1 MKKILITTKTLAI
14 GGVET
19 SLVFLINKLIND
31 YEIDLLVM
39 DKGELE
45 AKIDKRVNII
55 LYNSLFPNI
64 NLKTKLY
71 NINKNIAVIKLLKM
85 YKNMLNKEYDVSIAY
100 YGFDNYTDLVA
111 ASVKSKKKIIWV
123 HNDFKSAI
131 ETKKFKILYKFMY
144 KLMGR
149 KFNYFDFYV
158 CVSKYAK
165 QNFDDFFNIDSDK
178 SICIHNYIS
187 ENYVIDL
194 SKQSTSVKLN
204 KENFNIIAIGRLVK
218 SKNFDKIITVVAE
231 LKKKS
236 LPIYLYILGDGPEFN
251 NLNALVS
258 NYNASDYISM
268 LGNQINPYNILKQ
281 ADLLLSM
288 SEFESFGNI
297 LIEGL
302 LLNIPYISNINSGS
316 KEIFENCTP
325 KGMGI
330 ICKNSEVK
338 DKLIEFYNNKDFK
351 YNKFQ
356 IKKYNNEIIDKI
368 YEIIKG

>member
-45 AKIDKRVNII
+45 TKIDKRVNII
-55 LYNSLFPNI
+55 SYNSLFPNV
-64 NLKTKLY
+64 NLNIKLY
-71 NINKNIAVIKLLKM
+71 NISKNIIVKKLLKM
-85 YKNMLNKEYDVSIAY
+85 YKNKIDKEYDASIAY
-100 YGFDNYTDLVA
+100 YGFDNYIDLVA

-149 KFNYFDFYV
+149 KFKYFASYI
-158 CVSKYAK
+158 CVSDYAK
-165 QNFDDFFNIDSDK
+165 QNFDDFFNVDSNK

-194 SKQSTSVKLN
+194 SKYSTNIKFN
-204 KENFNIIAIGRLVK
+204 KEKFNIIAIGRLVK
-218 SKNFDKIITVVAE
+218 SKNFDKIITTVVE
-231 LKKKS
+231 LKKAS
-236 LPIYLYILGDGPEFN
+236 LPIHLYIIGDGPEFN
-251 NLNALVS
+251 NLNTLIS
-258 NYNASDYISM
+258 NYNASDYISL

-281 ADLLLSM
+281 ANLLLSM

-302 LLNIPYISNINSGS
+302 ILNIPYISNINSGS

-338 DKLIEFYNNKDFK
+338 DKLIEFYNNKDVK
-351 YNKFQ
+351 RDKFQ
-356 IKKYNNEIIDKI
+356 SKKYNDEIINKI